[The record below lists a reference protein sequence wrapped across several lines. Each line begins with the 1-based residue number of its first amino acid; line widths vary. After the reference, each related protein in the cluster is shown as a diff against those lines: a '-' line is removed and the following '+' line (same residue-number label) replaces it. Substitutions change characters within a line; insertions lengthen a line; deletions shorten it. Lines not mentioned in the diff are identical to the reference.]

1 MITNVDEYKPHE
13 VICIHCMNRWISV
26 HEQGEWLAKCGKVGG
41 IIYRTTIIIFL
52 FCPEV
57 LTTLFMNVI
66 LYTKERKCTTLKKR
80 IYYDTYIS
88 IIRNNEP
95 ISFIPFRG
103 EVSDKEIKE
112 ELTTEFTDLDI
123 PLNLVHNCMYD
134 GMLKYEDIYVYI
146 IDVN

>member
-1 MITNVDEYKPHE
+1 
-13 VICIHCMNRWISV
+13 MNRWISV
-26 HEQGEWLAKCGKVGG
+26 HEQGEWLAKCDIVGG
-41 IIYRTTIIIFL
+41 IIYRTTIIILLFL
-52 FCPEV
+52 FFFCPEV
-57 LTTLFMNVI
+57 LTTLFIHVI
-66 LYTKERKCTTLKKR
+66 VYTKERKCITLKKR

-103 EVSDKEIKE
+103 NVSNDELEK

-123 PLNLVHNCMYD
+123 PLNLVHNCIYD

>member
-1 MITNVDEYKPHE
+1 M
-13 VICIHCMNRWISV
+13 
-26 HEQGEWLAKCGKVGG
+26 
-41 IIYRTTIIIFL
+41 
-52 FCPEV
+52 
-57 LTTLFMNVI
+57 
-66 LYTKERKCTTLKKR
+66 KKR

-103 EVSDKEIKE
+103 NVSDE
-112 ELTTEFTDLDI
+112 ELEKELTLEFTDLDI

>member
-41 IIYRTTIIIFL
+41 IIYRTTIIILLFL
-52 FCPEV
+52 FFICPEV

-88 IIRNNEP
+88 IIRNNEK
-95 ISFIPFRG
+95 I
-103 EVSDKEIKE
+103 
-112 ELTTEFTDLDI
+112 
-123 PLNLVHNCMYD
+123 
-134 GMLKYEDIYVYI
+134 
-146 IDVN
+146 

>member
-1 MITNVDEYKPHE
+1 M
-13 VICIHCMNRWISV
+13 
-26 HEQGEWLAKCGKVGG
+26 
-41 IIYRTTIIIFL
+41 
-52 FCPEV
+52 
-57 LTTLFMNVI
+57 
-66 LYTKERKCTTLKKR
+66 KKR

-95 ISFIPFRG
+95 ISFIPFAAG
-103 EVSDKEIKE
+103 VSDKEIKE

-134 GMLKYEDIYVYI
+134 GMLKYKDIYVYI